1 MSNRRRKPTIDDLY
15 DRRYHN
21 QPESGVL
28 DQAEEAIVEAGRMA
42 MRSLA
47 RTFELWL
54 AVGKAVKT
62 LRARADKIGGRK
74 TFQRL
79 LDQNGFQSLPAATIT
94 RLLRIVDRLGEVG
107 PWHES
112 LDEKQ
117 QREWSS
123 PSAIF
128 KHCPIFKTEKPN
140 QKAATQKPSTKGTR
154 ATPTSSQD
162 PWEARAV
169 YTQWLKDAPRDAR
182 AVEVAQF
189 MKEVGVGL
197 PDLMKAREYLDYRDR
212 Q

>member
-21 QPESGVL
+21 QPESDVL

-140 QKAATQKPSTKGTR
+140 QKAATQKPARKAKERRQHRRRIPGRRGPSIPNGSRMLRETR
-154 ATPTSSQD
+154 ARLRSPSS
-162 PWEARAV
+162 
-169 YTQWLKDAPRDAR
+169 
-182 AVEVAQF
+182 
-189 MKEVGVGL
+189 
-197 PDLMKAREYLDYRDR
+197 
-212 Q
+212 